1 MIHSYYYKFLRKK
14 FYMKRGPKPRL
25 ITEEFLAKGQHLAAR
40 GLSQQQ
46 VCYALGFSETWWYDA
61 KQKNSDISESF
72 KRGQAKG
79 LAEVSNAIYEQALN
93 GSTGAACF
101 FLKNRDPDRWSD
113 VKSVNAVQI
122 NVGKMTDTQLLEEL
136 RSDPRV
142 YAAITRQMP
151 ELKKSLQLSKKTYL
165 IFLQDVWKYPT
176 SAFFLILLSL
186 FLLLPKA

>member
-1 MIHSYYYKFLRKK
+1 MILNIF
-14 FYMKRGPKPRL
+14 MKTGPKPRK
-25 ITEEFLAKGQHLAAR
+25 ITTQLLEQIEFQASR

-46 VCYALGFSETWWYDA
+46 VCHALGFSETWWYDA
-61 KQKNSDISESF
+61 KQKNSDISDSF

-122 NVGKMTDTQLLEEL
+122 NISKMTDTQLLEEL
-136 RSDPRV
+136 RSDPV
-142 YAAITRQMP
+142 MS
-151 ELKKSLQLSKKTYL
+151 KSLQSFIPQLNE
-165 IFLQDVWKYPT
+165 
-176 SAFFLILLSL
+176 
-186 FLLLPKA
+186 

>member
-1 MIHSYYYKFLRKK
+1 ML
-14 FYMKRGPKPRL
+14 
-25 ITEEFLAKGQHLAAR
+25 EEIEHHASR

-46 VCYALGFSETWWYDA
+46 VCHALGLSETWWYDA
-61 KQKNSDISESF
+61 KQKNSEISDSF

-136 RSDPRV
+136 RSDPV
-142 YAAITRQMP
+142 MS
-151 ELKKSLQLSKKTYL
+151 KSLQSIIPQLNE
-165 IFLQDVWKYPT
+165 
-176 SAFFLILLSL
+176 
-186 FLLLPKA
+186 

>member
-1 MIHSYYYKFLRKK
+1 MIHSYYYKFFRKK

-25 ITEEFLAKGQHLAAR
+25 ITEEFLAKVEHLAAR

-46 VCYALGFSETWWYDA
+46 VCHALGFSETWWYDA
-61 KQKNSDISESF
+61 KQKNSDISDSF
-72 KRGQAKG
+72 KKGQAKG

-151 ELKKSLQLSKKTYL
+151 ELEK
-165 IFLQDVWKYPT
+165 IT
-176 SAFFLILLSL
+176 STIEEN
-186 FLLLPKA
+186 

>member
-1 MIHSYYYKFLRKK
+1 
-14 FYMKRGPKPRL
+14 MKRGPKPRL
-25 ITEEFLAKGQHLAAR
+25 ITEEFLERVEHLAAR

-46 VCYALGFSETWWYDA
+46 VCDALGFSETWWYDA

-72 KRGQAKG
+72 KRGAARG

-122 NVGKMTDTQLLEEL
+122 NVGKMTDTQLLDEL
-136 RSDPRV
+136 RSDPV
-142 YAAITRQMP
+142 M
-151 ELKKSLQLSKKTYL
+151 LKSLQSFIPQLTE
-165 IFLQDVWKYPT
+165 
-176 SAFFLILLSL
+176 
-186 FLLLPKA
+186 

>member
-1 MIHSYYYKFLRKK
+1 MIHSYYYKFFRKK

-25 ITEEFLAKGQHLAAR
+25 ITEEFLAKVEHLAAR

-46 VCYALGFSETWWYDA
+46 VCHALGFSETWWYDA
-61 KQKNSDISESF
+61 KQKNSDISDSF

-122 NVGKMTDTQLLEEL
+122 NVSKMTDTQLLEEL
-136 RSDPRV
+136 RSDPV
-142 YAAITRQMP
+142 MS
-151 ELKKSLQLSKKTYL
+151 KSLQSFIPQLNE
-165 IFLQDVWKYPT
+165 
-176 SAFFLILLSL
+176 
-186 FLLLPKA
+186 

>member
-1 MIHSYYYKFLRKK
+1 
-14 FYMKRGPKPRL
+14 MKRGPKPRL
-25 ITEEFLAKGQHLAAR
+25 ITEEFLAKVEHLAAR

-46 VCYALGFSETWWYDA
+46 VCHALGFSETWWYDA

-79 LAEVSNAIYEQALN
+79 LAEVSNAIYEQAMS

-101 FLKNRDPDRWSD
+101 YLKNRDPDRWSD
-113 VKSVNAVQI
+113 VKSVNALQI

-151 ELKKSLQLSKKTYL
+151 ELEKISSTLEE
-165 IFLQDVWKYPT
+165 D
-176 SAFFLILLSL
+176 
-186 FLLLPKA
+186 

>member
-1 MIHSYYYKFLRKK
+1 MIQRFKK
-14 FYMKRGPKPRL
+14 KRGPKPRL
-25 ITEEFLAKGQHLAAR
+25 ITEEFLEKVEHLAAR

-46 VCYALGFSETWWYDA
+46 VCDALGFSETWWYDA

-72 KRGQAKG
+72 KRGAARG

-122 NVGKMTDTQLLEEL
+122 NVGKMTDTQLLDEL
-136 RSDPRV
+136 RSDPV
-142 YAAITRQMP
+142 M
-151 ELKKSLQLSKKTYL
+151 LKSLQSFIPQLTE
-165 IFLQDVWKYPT
+165 
-176 SAFFLILLSL
+176 
-186 FLLLPKA
+186 

>member
-1 MIHSYYYKFLRKK
+1 
-14 FYMKRGPKPRL
+14 MKRGPKPRL
-25 ITEEFLAKGQHLAAR
+25 ITEEFLAKVEHLAAR

-46 VCYALGFSETWWYDA
+46 VCHALGFSETWWYDA

-136 RSDPRV
+136 RSDSRV

-151 ELKKSLQLSKKTYL
+151 ELEK
-165 IFLQDVWKYPT
+165 IT
-176 SAFFLILLSL
+176 STVEED
-186 FLLLPKA
+186 

>member
-1 MIHSYYYKFLRKK
+1 
-14 FYMKRGPKPRL
+14 MKPGPKPRVVSEKL
-25 ITEEFLAKGQHLAAR
+25 LEEIEHHASR

-46 VCYALGFSETWWYDA
+46 VCHALGLSETWWYDA
-61 KQKNSDISESF
+61 KQKNSEISDSF

-122 NVGKMTDTQLLEEL
+122 NISKMTDTQLLEEL
-136 RSDPRV
+136 RSDPV
-142 YAAITRQMP
+142 MS
-151 ELKKSLQLSKKTYL
+151 KSLQSFIPQL
-165 IFLQDVWKYPT
+165 DE
-176 SAFFLILLSL
+176 
-186 FLLLPKA
+186 

>member
-1 MIHSYYYKFLRKK
+1 MILNIL
-14 FYMKRGPKPRL
+14 MKTGPKPCK
-25 ITEEFLAKGQHLAAR
+25 ITTQLLEQIEFQASR

-46 VCYALGFSETWWYDA
+46 VCHALGFSETWWYDA
-61 KQKNSDISESF
+61 KQKNSEISDSF

-122 NVGKMTDTQLLEEL
+122 NISKMTDTQLLEEL
-136 RSDPRV
+136 RSDPV
-142 YAAITRQMP
+142 MS
-151 ELKKSLQLSKKTYL
+151 KSLQSFIPQLNE
-165 IFLQDVWKYPT
+165 
-176 SAFFLILLSL
+176 
-186 FLLLPKA
+186 

>member
-1 MIHSYYYKFLRKK
+1 MQVS
-14 FYMKRGPKPRL
+14 
-25 ITEEFLAKGQHLAAR
+25 R

-46 VCYALGFSETWWYDA
+46 FCHALGFSETWWYDA
-61 KQKNSDISESF
+61 KQKNSDISDSF

-79 LAEVSNAIYEQALN
+79 LAEVSNAIYEQALI

-101 FLKNRDPDRWSD
+101 FHKNRDPDRWSD

-151 ELKKSLQLSKKTYL
+151 ELENITLTVEE
-165 IFLQDVWKYPT
+165 D
-176 SAFFLILLSL
+176 
-186 FLLLPKA
+186 

>member
-1 MIHSYYYKFLRKK
+1 
-14 FYMKRGPKPRL
+14 MKRGPKPRL
-25 ITEEFLAKGQHLAAR
+25 ITEEFLEKVEHLAAR

-46 VCYALGFSETWWYDA
+46 VCDALGFSETWWYDA

-72 KRGQAKG
+72 KRGVARG

-122 NVGKMTDTQLLEEL
+122 NVGKMTDTQLLDEL
-136 RSDPRV
+136 RSDPV
-142 YAAITRQMP
+142 MFSTITH
-151 ELKKSLQLSKKTYL
+151 EL
-165 IFLQDVWKYPT
+165 T
-176 SAFFLILLSL
+176 SQQKLTSTTEED
-186 FLLLPKA
+186 

>member
-1 MIHSYYYKFLRKK
+1 MLNLEN
-14 FYMKRGPKPRL
+14 MKTGPKPRVVSEKL
-25 ITEEFLAKGQHLAAR
+25 LEEIEHHASR

-46 VCYALGFSETWWYDA
+46 VCHALGLSETWWYDA
-61 KQKNSDISESF
+61 KQKNSEISDSF

-136 RSDPRV
+136 RSDPV
-142 YAAITRQMP
+142 MS
-151 ELKKSLQLSKKTYL
+151 KSLQSFIPQLNE
-165 IFLQDVWKYPT
+165 
-176 SAFFLILLSL
+176 
-186 FLLLPKA
+186 

>member
-1 MIHSYYYKFLRKK
+1 MIHSYYYKFFRKK

-25 ITEEFLAKGQHLAAR
+25 ITEEFLAKVEHLAAR

-46 VCYALGFSETWWYDA
+46 VCHALGFSETWWYDA

-151 ELKKSLQLSKKTYL
+151 ELEK
-165 IFLQDVWKYPT
+165 IT
-176 SAFFLILLSL
+176 STVEED
-186 FLLLPKA
+186 

>member
-1 MIHSYYYKFLRKK
+1 
-14 FYMKRGPKPRL
+14 MKRGPKPRL
-25 ITEEFLAKGQHLAAR
+25 ITEEFLAKVEHLTAR

-46 VCYALGFSETWWYDA
+46 VCHALGFSETWWYDA

-136 RSDPRV
+136 RSDPATMR
-142 YAAITRQMP
+142 
-151 ELKKSLQLSKKTYL
+151 SLLSMLPQLSE
-165 IFLQDVWKYPT
+165 
-176 SAFFLILLSL
+176 S
-186 FLLLPKA
+186 

>member
-1 MIHSYYYKFLRKK
+1 MLNLEN
-14 FYMKRGPKPRL
+14 MKPGPKPRVVSEKL
-25 ITEEFLAKGQHLAAR
+25 LEEIEHHAFR

-46 VCYALGFSETWWYDA
+46 VCHALGLSETWWYDA
-61 KQKNSDISESF
+61 KQKNSDISDSF

-122 NVGKMTDTQLLEEL
+122 NISKMTDTQLLEEL
-136 RSDPRV
+136 RSDPV
-142 YAAITRQMP
+142 MS
-151 ELKKSLQLSKKTYL
+151 KSLQSFIPQLNE
-165 IFLQDVWKYPT
+165 
-176 SAFFLILLSL
+176 
-186 FLLLPKA
+186 